1 MRIENGNLLDAKG
14 SIIKVGDEVEITK
27 LLADQDSME
36 YIQEGDIWEVKA
48 IDLKDSDMPLYLTKE
63 IQSVGDSTT
72 KVTEWFGVEDGEITL
87 LSNIKQEL
95 ANQMERVK
103 QIAGVQSIEIGSG
116 KTEIRSDG
124 LRVQD
129 GNGDITLCISKDG
142 DVEDN
147 DERIKRIVKRQLGVY
162 IAKNDDYGD
171 SVLKGRIAF
180 GAMSELTR
188 MSDKI
193 NRFNALVGKEET
205 AKVAESLDDT
215 VMDLVNYMAMYYSDL
230 KAVNSLSQIADN
242 LVNILVSPKSWLERL
257 SREVCMEHCLDVNS
271 KEFNKLVDKMQYLR

>member
-1 MRIENGNLLDAKG
+1 MRIENGVVMDTKG
-14 SIIKVGDEVEITK
+14 TVIKVGDEVVITNLLVEEDLMEFVKQGEIWK
-27 LLADQDSME
+27 VDALDAEDNYNQ
-36 YIQEGDIWEVKA
+36 V
-48 IDLKDSDMPLYLTKE
+48 YLTKE
-63 IQSVGDSTT
+63 D
-72 KVTEWFGVEDGEITL
+72 KEYGEITEWVGYDLVELTL
-87 LSNIKQEL
+87 LTNIKPEL

-103 QIAGVQSIEIGSG
+103 PIAEVQSIKNGEV
-116 KTEIRSDG
+116 TAEIRSDG

-129 GNGDITLCISKDG
+129 ANGDTTLCINKDG

-147 DERIKRIVKRQLGVY
+147 DERIKRIVQRQLGVY

-171 SVLKGRIAF
+171 SVLKGRKAF
-180 GAMSELTR
+180 GTISELTR

-230 KAVNSLSQIADN
+230 EAVNSLSQIADN
-242 LVNILVSPKSWLERL
+242 LANILSNPKVWLKRL
-257 SREVCMEHCLDVNS
+257 SEDVCMEHCLDVNS
-271 KEFNKLVDKMQYLR
+271 MEFEELVDKVRYLR

>member
-1 MRIENGNLLDAKG
+1 MKIENGNLLDAKG
-14 SIIKVGDEVEITK
+14 SIIKVGDEVEITT
-27 LLADQDSME
+27 LLPDSDYME
-36 YIQEGDIWEVKA
+36 YIQEGDIWEVKS
-48 IDLKDSDMPLYLTKE
+48 IDLKDSNIPLYLTKE

-72 KVTEWFGVEDGEITL
+72 KVTEWFGVDDGEITL

-95 ANQMERVK
+95 ANQIERVK
-103 QIAGVQSIEIGSG
+103 PIAEVQSIKNGEV
-116 KTEIRSDG
+116 TAETRSDG

-129 GNGDITLCISKDG
+129 ANGDTTLCINKDG

-162 IAKNDDYGD
+162 IAKNADYGD
-171 SVLKGRIAF
+171 SVLKGRKAF
-180 GAMSELTR
+180 GRISERTR

-230 KAVNSLSQIADN
+230 EDVHSLSQVANN
-242 LVNILVSPKSWLERL
+242 LVEILLDPSDWLRTL
-257 SREVCMEHCLDVNS
+257 AKDGMEHCLDVNS

>member
-1 MRIENGNLLDAKG
+1 MRIENGVVMDTKG
-14 SIIKVGDEVEITK
+14 TVIKVGDEVVITNLLVEEDLMEFVKQGEIWK
-27 LLADQDSME
+27 VDALDAEDNYNQ
-36 YIQEGDIWEVKA
+36 V
-48 IDLKDSDMPLYLTKE
+48 YLTKE
-63 IQSVGDSTT
+63 D
-72 KVTEWFGVEDGEITL
+72 KEYGEITEWVGYDLVELTL
-87 LSNIKQEL
+87 LTNIKPEL

-103 QIAGVQSIEIGSG
+103 PIAEVQSIKNGEV
-116 KTEIRSDG
+116 TAEIRSDG

-129 GNGDITLCISKDG
+129 ANGDTTLCINKDG

-171 SVLKGRIAF
+171 SVLKGRKAF
-180 GAMSELTR
+180 GTISELTR

-230 KAVNSLSQIADN
+230 EAVNSLSQIADN
-242 LVNILVSPKSWLERL
+242 LANILSNPKVWLKRL
-257 SREVCMEHCLDVNS
+257 SEDVCMEHCLDVNS